1 MTTLLAMKLMDDQVT
16 DALESLPEWSFV
28 AGKLFKEFRYR
39 GFRAAMAFVNRV
51 GELAIASGHH
61 PDIEIHYDRVLL
73 SLTTHDEG
81 GVTEKDISMA
91 RQIESVA
98 EPAGG

>member
-1 MTTLLAMKLMDDQVT
+1 MRLPDDEIARQ
-16 DALESLPEWSFV
+16 LEHLPDWSYV
-28 AGKLFKEFRYR
+28 GAKIVKEFRYR
-39 GFRAAMAFVNRV
+39 GFRAAMAFVDRV
-51 GELAIASGHH
+51 ADLAILAGHH

-81 GVTEKDISMA
+81 GVTEKDLALA

-98 EPAGG
+98 APGGG

>member
-1 MTTLLAMKLMDDQVT
+1 MKLPDEEVKT
-16 DALESLPEWSFV
+16 GLEDLPDWSYV
-28 AGKLFKEFRYR
+28 GTKIFKEFRYR

-51 GELAIASGHH
+51 AALAIVAGHH

-73 SLTTHDEG
+73 TLTTHDEG
-81 GVTEKDISMA
+81 GVTDKDIAMA
-91 RQIESVA
+91 RQIEGVA

>member
-1 MTTLLAMKLMDDQVT
+1 MKLTDDQVK
-16 DALESLPEWSFV
+16 DALENLPAWSFV

-39 GFRAAMAFVNRV
+39 GFRSAMAFVNRV
-51 GELAIASGHH
+51 ADLAIASGHH
-61 PDIEIHYDRVLL
+61 PDIEIHFDRVLL

-81 GVTEKDISMA
+81 GVTDKDVSMA
-91 RQIESVA
+91 RAIEGVA